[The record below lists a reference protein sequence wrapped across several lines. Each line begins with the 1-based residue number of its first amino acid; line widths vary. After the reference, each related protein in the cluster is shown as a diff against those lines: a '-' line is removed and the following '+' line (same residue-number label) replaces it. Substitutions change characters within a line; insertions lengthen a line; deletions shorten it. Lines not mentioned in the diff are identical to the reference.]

1 MIDKTVYLLG
11 GTTSMGLKT
20 FANNLDTKA
29 ESSTQ
34 QVEESELL
42 QPETEGATVEKPP
55 FMIVN

>member
-1 MIDKTVYLLG
+1 
-11 GTTSMGLKT
+11 MGLKT

-42 QPETEGATVEKPP
+42 QPETEGAMVEKPP

>member
-1 MIDKTVYLLG
+1 
-11 GTTSMGLKT
+11 MGLKT

-29 ESSTQ
+29 ESSTH

-42 QPETEGATVEKPP
+42 QPETEDAMVEKPQ